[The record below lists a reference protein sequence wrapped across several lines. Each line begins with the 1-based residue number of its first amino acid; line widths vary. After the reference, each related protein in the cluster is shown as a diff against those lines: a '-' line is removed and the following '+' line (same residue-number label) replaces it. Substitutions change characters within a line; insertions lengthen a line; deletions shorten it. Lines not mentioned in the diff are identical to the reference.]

1 METDFF
7 ISNIQKIVLYET
19 KARFYVIGSNNA
31 ETEFRVLKIDRTE
44 ARELLLTDDKIAYT
58 LPQIKDLLQTLRHGN
73 RGSSTASSSSSSSSS
88 SNPMAG
94 WSRNVSAFGIAGFV
108 KFLEGYYIILI
119 TKRKKAAIIG
129 GHTIYK
135 IEDTTMVHIPH
146 DNYRKQHPDE
156 ARYLKMFQNVDLSS
170 NFYFSYSYDLT
181 HSLQHNLSAY
191 QNKGELGNPRAVPIQ
206 TKPKF
211 AWNHFLWSKLQDQ
224 VHPCWAIHIVHGFVG
239 QCNVC
244 VFGRPVL
251 ITMIARRSAEYAGTR
266 FLKRGANSEG
276 GVANEVET
284 EQIVHDASLSEFKTG
299 RFTSYV
305 QHRGSVPALWSQ
317 DVTTIVPKPPI
328 SIDMAD
334 PFAHL
339 AGCHINDLFSR
350 FGAPVIVVNLVKK
363 REKRKRESHLTEA
376 LTASLAYLNQFLP
389 PTHHVQYI
397 HLDMARYTKNKHAD
411 VMSRL
416 EKIASSSV
424 EKTGIFL
431 SGHGI
436 HPSIPVREGARTNIP
451 REGSC
456 EQIFIRQMGV
466 VRTNCVDCLDRTNT
480 AQFVTGKYALGHQL
494 YSLGVVDNPLLEF
507 DSDVVR
513 MLEDLYEDMG
523 DTLALQYG
531 GSQLVHSISTYRK
544 IAPWTSHSRDIKQTL
559 SRYYSNAFSDNDKQ
573 SAINLFLGV
582 FTPREGLPNLW
593 ELPTDYYLHHSDAVG
608 AGTEKSCAQWYD
620 SSVLECLPLPR
631 DEVKKTIVIETA
643 DMNHLPED
651 CIDIYFDLYRPSQ
664 LALLDENFFFKLI
677 PHSLRH
683 YSSRDSKELSPF
695 TSRVSPQSKRTEEN
709 SSKSS
714 RAARAGTPKSSS
726 DDGSSSYGTS
736 SSSDETS
743 DDSSMDGAL
752 GTASSSSPTMKDM
765 FPTMKEVYGVKIKS
779 PERKDVALYQRF
791 SAVGIN
797 SKQEVMSR
805 HSDVS
810 NSPIRRCMK
819 RATRIIP
826 SSVFSLDTSVR
837 VTPPTVDRVSRSM
850 YEAYVLCG
858 ANGPRPCLAKDLS
871 RYREYIRE
879 PRYH

>member
-19 KARFYVIGSNNA
+19 KARFYIIGSNNA

-44 ARELLLTDDKIAYT
+44 ARELLLTDDKISYT

-73 RGSSTASSSSSSSSS
+73 RGASPAPSSS

-108 KFLEGYYIILI
+108 RFLEGYYIILI
-119 TKRKKAAIIG
+119 TKRKKVAIIG

-135 IEDTTMVHIPH
+135 IEDTSMVHIPH
-146 DNYRKQHPDE
+146 DNFRKQHPDE

-191 QNKGELGNPRAVPIQ
+191 QNKGEVGNPRVVPIH

-211 AWNHFLWSKLQDQ
+211 AWNHYLWNRFQDQ
-224 VHPCWAIHIVHGFVG
+224 VHPCWAIHVIHGFVG
-239 QCNVC
+239 QCNIC

-251 ITMIARRSAEYAGTR
+251 MTLVARRSAHYAGTR

-284 EQIVHDASLSEFKTG
+284 EQIVHEASLSELKRG
-299 RFTSYV
+299 RFASYV

-317 DVTTIVPKPPI
+317 DITTMVPKPPI
-328 SIDMAD
+328 NIDMAD

-339 AGCHINDLFSR
+339 AGRHVNDLFSR
-350 FGAPVIVVNLVKK
+350 FGSPVIVVNLVKK

-376 LTASLAYLNQFLP
+376 LSASLSYLNQFLP
-389 PTHHVQYI
+389 PKHQVQYI
-397 HLDMARYTKNKHAD
+397 HLDMARYTKNKNAD
-411 VMSRL
+411 VMSKL
-416 EKIASSSV
+416 EKIASRSV

-431 SGHGI
+431 SGHAI
-436 HPSIPVREGARTNIP
+436 HPSIPVREGARTDIP
-451 REGSC
+451 QEGTC
-456 EQIFIRQMGV
+456 EQVFIRQMGV

-494 YSLGVVDNPLLEF
+494 YSLGVVADPELEF

-582 FTPREGLPNLW
+582 FTPREGRPNLW
-593 ELPTDYYLHHSDAVG
+593 ELPTDYYLHHTDAS
-608 AGTEKSCAQWYD
+608 GTGTDKRCARWCD
-620 SSVLECLPLPR
+620 NSVLESLPLPCE
-631 DEVKKTIVIETA
+631 EVQKFVVMETA
-643 DMNHLPED
+643 DMDHLPED
-651 CIDIYFDLYRPSQ
+651 CIDTYLDLYRPFQ
-664 LALLDENFFFKLI
+664 LAFLDENFFFKLI

-695 TSRVSPQSKRTEEN
+695 TARVTQSKRAEDN
-709 SSKSS
+709 SSKAS

-726 DDGSSSYGTS
+726 EDGSTSCGTS

-743 DDSSMDGAL
+743 DDSCFDAGL
-752 GTASSSSPTMKDM
+752 GTASRSSLTMKDM
-765 FPTMKEVYGVKIKS
+765 FPSMKEAYGVQIKP

-791 SAVGIN
+791 STVGLN
-797 SKQEVMSR
+797 SQQEVMTL
-805 HSDVS
+805 HSDIS
-810 NSPIRRCMK
+810 DSRIKRCMK

-826 SSVFSLDTSVR
+826 SSGFSLDTSVR
-837 VTPPTVDRVSRSM
+837 VTPPTVDRASRAK
-850 YEAYVLCG
+850 YEAHVLCG

-871 RYREYIRE
+871 RYREYFRE
-879 PRYH
+879 PRQFTRHK